1 MLANYK
7 PALKKMFTLNILGAF
22 PVLQSVL
29 QSVCSHFQEIKE
41 INTTLKIKENNLILR
56 FLLKQYPYSW
66 FKISIDGLCK
76 YEALILNTICSN

>member
-1 MLANYK
+1 
-7 PALKKMFTLNILGAF
+7 MFTLNILGAF

-41 INTTLKIKENNLILR
+41 INTTLKKEKHLILR
-56 FLLKQYPYSW
+56 FLLKQYPYCW